1 MFSVNWFCTHTT
13 AISQTLHLGSFP
25 STPLEMY
32 SSLSR
37 TLAMPASLFHAP
49 RILDSLV
56 GIYIVWQIFG
66 NINCYTSILTQ
77 GEGRR
82 LTTRSTATMHVFQSV
97 LFTTGN
103 PKLIKINSEFHP
115 RWPTFVQ
122 AHWIDTI
129 QFESRL
135 LLDSSVVQPCPEIPR
150 YDDDNTNHTSF
161 CMNNITWILNCAQNL
176 IM

>member
-13 AISQTLHLGSFP
+13 AISQTPHLGSFP

-49 RILDSLV
+49 HILDSLV

-82 LTTRSTATMHVFQSV
+82 PTTRPTATMHIFQNV
-97 LFTTGN
+97 LLTTGN
-103 PKLIKINSEFHP
+103 PKLIRIIWVSPQVTNLCPGTLNWHNPIWEQTSVGFICSATMSRNSQI
-115 RWPTFVQ
+115 W
-122 AHWIDTI
+122 W
-129 QFESRL
+129 
-135 LLDSSVVQPCPEIPR
+135 
-150 YDDDNTNHTSF
+150 
-161 CMNNITWILNCAQNL
+161 W
-176 IM
+176 